1 MDTVFLGSGNNV
13 FLGGMGGDSIT
24 SLGGRDI
31 LVGDNG
37 NATFDDTGVLTLIQ
51 TSDAAVVGS
60 YDDTINADSGDNVIL
75 GGNGNDKI
83 TTLGGND
90 VVVGDNGK
98 ATFDSTAGASIIRD
112 ILSTDTGIGGD
123 DIILVGDGNNIVL
136 GGYGKDQITSGT
148 GNDIGTGDSGHGVF
162 NAQGVLTYITTIS
175 PEIGDVDTVFLG
187 SGNNVF
193 LGGAAGDFITS
204 LEGNDILVGDNGN
217 ATFTDA
223 GVVTYLTTS
232 DPTIGGDDVIDAGAG
247 RNIVFGGI
255 GSDRITTLGGDD
267 AILGDNGHASF
278 TKVGILTEIITT
290 QPELG
295 GDDVINAGDGFN
307 VVIAG
312 NGNDFVYLGQD
323 VNVVLGDNGFVNFR
337 PDDGVINQALATDPE
352 YGGNDTIS
360 AGSGLN
366 EIMGGAGHDII
377 EAGGYNSNNYI
388 FGDGALFEFDAI
400 GRPARV
406 YTVAS
411 GIGGNDIIVLRS
423 GGKNFVVGGVG
434 SDSIIIGDGENAV
447 IGDEGEMDFY
457 NGKRT
462 LIETQHSGVG
472 DRDYITLGSGWNT
485 VIGGAG
491 SDQIIAQNGTN
502 LIFGDEAKLIYDTLG
517 LIYSATSVNPYVAGD
532 DSIQVGNG
540 LNVIVGGS
548 GSDYITTGRG
558 WHVILGDNGSL
569 IWGGAHVANVSTTYD
584 GIGGDDLISVSGGNS
599 LIFGGQGN
607 DKIYDGDGDSFIVG
621 DNGSALLNGGIV
633 QFVTTNS
640 FHHGQDDI
648 IFGGAGDDTIFG
660 GSGGDYI
667 NGGPGN
673 NTLIGDQGR
682 YDRNS
687 TIPRGITLIDE
698 FHGGDD
704 VLIGG
709 AGRDLI
715 YGEAGDDTLYG
726 GPGNDSLFGGIG
738 NDKLF
743 GGTGNDI
750 LVGGLGADFLDGGFG
765 KDTLYVDFFDVWA
778 GGLPFDTIVGGRFY
792 GCGLKLIGKDA
803 DGSGL
808 ASPDSAAARLAA
820 SFERLRAT
828 SFTIN
833 SDSINRNYAYL
844 QPSNIIIGAS
854 GEQAQQYCMDSVR
867 WGGLG
872 QFYFMLVARELRA
885 PHLIG
890 LGSALESQWSDI
902 VIWFY

>member
-1 MDTVFLGSGNNV
+1 
-13 FLGGMGGDSIT
+13 
-24 SLGGRDI
+24 
-31 LVGDNG
+31 
-37 NATFDDTGVLTLIQ
+37 
-51 TSDAAVVGS
+51 
-60 YDDTINADSGDNVIL
+60 
-75 GGNGNDKI
+75 
-83 TTLGGND
+83 
-90 VVVGDNGK
+90 
-98 ATFDSTAGASIIRD
+98 
-112 ILSTDTGIGGD
+112 
-123 DIILVGDGNNIVL
+123 
-136 GGYGKDQITSGT
+136 
-148 GNDIGTGDSGHGVF
+148 
-162 NAQGVLTYITTIS
+162 
-175 PEIGDVDTVFLG
+175 
-187 SGNNVF
+187 
-193 LGGAAGDFITS
+193 
-204 LEGNDILVGDNGN
+204 
-217 ATFTDA
+217 
-223 GVVTYLTTS
+223 
-232 DPTIGGDDVIDAGAG
+232 
-247 RNIVFGGI
+247 
-255 GSDRITTLGGDD
+255 
-267 AILGDNGHASF
+267 
-278 TKVGILTEIITT
+278 
-290 QPELG
+290 
-295 GDDVINAGDGFN
+295 
-307 VVIAG
+307 
-312 NGNDFVYLGQD
+312 
-323 VNVVLGDNGFVNFR
+323 
-337 PDDGVINQALATDPE
+337 
-352 YGGNDTIS
+352 
-360 AGSGLN
+360 
-366 EIMGGAGHDII
+366 
-377 EAGGYNSNNYI
+377 
-388 FGDGALFEFDAI
+388 
-400 GRPARV
+400 
-406 YTVAS
+406 
-411 GIGGNDIIVLRS
+411 
-423 GGKNFVVGGVG
+423 
-434 SDSIIIGDGENAV
+434 
-447 IGDEGEMDFY
+447 
-457 NGKRT
+457 
-462 LIETQHSGVG
+462 
-472 DRDYITLGSGWNT
+472 
-485 VIGGAG
+485 
-491 SDQIIAQNGTN
+491 
-502 LIFGDEAKLIYDTLG
+502 
-517 LIYSATSVNPYVAGD
+517 
-532 DSIQVGNG
+532 
-540 LNVIVGGS
+540 
-548 GSDYITTGRG
+548 
-558 WHVILGDNGSL
+558 L

-607 DKIYDGDGDSFIVG
+607 DKIYDGDGDSFLVG
-621 DNGSALLNGGIV
+621 DNGSALLNGGVV

-687 TIPRGITLIDE
+687 TNPRGITLLDE

-844 QPSNIIIGAS
+844 QPSNIIVGAS

-872 QFYFMLVARELRA
+872 QSYFMLVAREISV
-885 PHLIG
+885 PYLIG
-890 LGSALESQWSDI
+890 FGSTFESQWSDL
-902 VIWFY
+902 VIWFN